1 MATYNAIKY
10 NVDYGGF
17 AGSLIPIASTTV
29 SSSTATV
36 SFTSG
41 IDSTYKEYFFI
52 FNSIH
57 PSQDN
62 ADLSFQVSADGG
74 SSYGVNITSSA
85 FQAYHFENDSDAV
98 VAYEASLDLA
108 QSTSFQPIGNNTGN
122 DNDQCISGY
131 MTLFN
136 PASTTFVKHFL
147 AITNNANLSDISV
160 NNYHAGYVNSTSA
173 INAIQFK
180 FDGGTIDSGI
190 FQMFGVH

>member
-1 MATYNAIKY
+1 MAVYNAIKY

-17 AGSLIPIASTTV
+17 AGALIPIASTTV

-62 ADLSFQVSADGG
+62 ADLSFQVSTDGG

-85 FQAYHFENDSDAV
+85 VQAYNFENNSGSFAG
-98 VAYEASLDLA
+98 YEASIDLA
-108 QSTSFQPIGNNTGN
+108 QSTNFQPIGNNTGN

-136 PASTTFVKHFL
+136 PASTTFVKNFK

>member
-1 MATYNAIKY
+1 MAVYNAIKY

-17 AGSLIPIASTTV
+17 AGALIPIASTTV

-62 ADLSFQVSADGG
+62 ADLSFQVSTDGG

-85 FQAYHFENDSDAV
+85 VQAYNFENNSGSFAG
-98 VAYEASLDLA
+98 YEASIDLA
-108 QSTSFQPIGNNTGN
+108 QSTNFQPIGNNTGN

-136 PASTTFVKHFL
+136 PASTTFVKNFL

>member
-17 AGSLIPIASTTV
+17 AGTYIPLASTTI
-29 SSSTATV
+29 SSSTSTV
-36 SFTSG
+36 SFTSN

-62 ADLSFQVSADGG
+62 ADLSFQVSTNGG
-74 SSYGVNITSSA
+74 SSYGVTITSSA
-85 FQAYHFENDSDAV
+85 FQAYHFENDSDSFV
-98 VAYEASLDLA
+98 GYEASIDLQ
-108 QSTSFQPIGNNTGN
+108 QSTSFQLIGNNTGN

-131 MTLFN
+131 LTIHD
-136 PASTTFVKHFL
+136 PASTTFVKHFH

-160 NNYHAGYVNSTSA
+160 NNHHNGYINSTSA

>member
-1 MATYNAIKY
+1 MAVYNAIKY

-17 AGSLIPIASTTV
+17 AGTYIPLATTTI
-29 SSSTATV
+29 SSSTSTV
-36 SFTSG
+36 SFTSN

-62 ADLSFQVSADGG
+62 ADLSFQVSTNGG
-74 SSYGVNITSSA
+74 SSYGVTITSSA
-85 FQAYHFENDSDAV
+85 FQAYHFENDSSTFMG
-98 VAYEASLDLA
+98 YEASIHLQ
-108 QSTSFQPIGNNTGN
+108 QSTSFQLIGNNTGN

-131 MTLFN
+131 LTIHD
-136 PASTTFVKHFL
+136 PASTTFVKHFH
-147 AITNNANLSDISV
+147 AITNSANLSDISV
-160 NNYHAGYVNSTSA
+160 NNHHNGYINSTSA